1 MKFQLPKKIK
11 GPQAWYGQKIGSSN
25 EWIYSLSHQELKEI
39 ESALKLVKNRDITEI
54 TSKNFPLPLLGDKL
68 HKICDEVMR
77 GRGFALIRGLPVG
90 HLSMEEAAKA
100 YFGIGSYFGS
110 ARSQNAH
117 GHVLGHVRDL
127 GRDAV
132 NDPSARIYQTTERQ
146 TFHTDSCDVVALLCL
161 KTAKSG
167 GESALVS
174 SMTIYNE
181 MYGQRPDLL
190 ELLFEPFATDRRGE
204 VPEGKKPYFE
214 IPVFNYFEGYLSVIY
229 ARRYINSAQRFK
241 DVQEIRGERFEA
253 LELFDKLANDSRLN
267 FKMTFEPGDIQLV
280 HNHTM
285 LHDRTDYI
293 DWEDEDKKRHLLR
306 LWLAIPGARPLP
318 EIFKERYG
326 KIDIGDRGGIIVPGS
341 KLNAPLNPV

>member
-54 TSKNFPLPLLGDKL
+54 TSNNFPLPLLEDKL

-181 MYGQRPDLL
+181 MFEQRPDLL

-241 DVQEIRGERFEA
+241 DVPEIRGERFEA
-253 LELFDKLANDSRLN
+253 LELFDKLANDTRLN

-280 HNHTM
+280 PNHTM
-285 LHDRTDYI
+285 VHERTGYV